1 MLCFG
6 ELLILLHACCS
17 FSDLVCFIALQLNES
32 LLKSL
37 EAVVTLSLFEA
48 FLVGRFSALLGL

>member
-6 ELLILLHACCS
+6 ESLILLHACCS
-17 FSDLVCFIALQLNES
+17 FSDLVCFIAFGLNGLCHMALKQLA
-32 LLKSL
+32 LI
-37 EAVVTLSLFEA
+37 EA